1 MERGFGFRELVEKRM
16 RSLRPPPLLAPLERF
31 LSSSSTGELCLSAV
45 KGEETAVNYPSGPS
59 VLDHFT
65 SAIGV
70 PPSGILLN
78 ESGFFGGLLVVTW
91 TAEEDRLL
99 VQLVDQHGVRRWSQ
113 IAKNL
118 VGRIGKQCRERWH
131 NHLRPDIKK
140 ETWTEEEERM
150 LVEAHKK
157 FGNKWAEIAK
167 HVPGRSENSIKNH
180 WNATKRRQNA
190 KRRSKRK
197 TGSRGGKPEPSI
209 LQDYIRSEFYEMGS
223 NQDKYTGEPHLL
235 REEHASPAHVFAA
248 EGDEFFFKDQ
258 TSSSSKGDMDLMEM
272 ISWQMSQSQS
282 RSQSSSC
289 NGSF

>member
-1 MERGFGFRELVEKRM
+1 MYVN
-16 RSLRPPPLLAPLERF
+16 
-31 LSSSSTGELCLSAV
+31 LSCTHACS
-45 KGEETAVNYPSGPS
+45 Y
-59 VLDHFT
+59 
-65 SAIGV
+65 
-70 PPSGILLN
+70 IL
-78 ESGFFGGLLVVTW
+78 
-91 TAEEDRLL
+91 
-99 VQLVDQHGVRRWSQ
+99 Q
-113 IAKNL
+113 
-118 VGRIGKQCRERWH
+118 
-131 NHLRPDIKK
+131 K

-209 LQDYIRSEFYEMGS
+209 LQDYIRSKTISNLKDNCTRRNDPPNLIPSNATYGVYGAMQQPMETNLNHSVNSESVEFDAYHVGNMHDPCIHDSLDDAYYLWGIDDCMLMASPPSLDWVYHEEVKGEFYEMGS

-235 REEHASPAHVFAA
+235 REEHASPGHVFAA